1 MPRMALQSNQGLR
14 IQGRRTWRGRGH
26 SHQSN
31 RKSLLIMNPL
41 QSAKQELEAS
51 IRYCENA
58 MSSAKQTIE
67 SMKKYQQQT
76 GREEALER
84 ELADM
89 TGERNARAKRIVELK
104 QEVKDLKVEN
114 TKLND
119 RLMISMKEVGQLQSE
134 VDELEHAYNNMKQ
147 YADRLLDENV
157 GVGEGNEE
165 LKTNMALMTDELEEL
180 RGIIDRM
187 GDDSTGDSVTIKQLR
202 RELDELSKAYKDSTH
217 EEVTMKKAWREQREI
232 VALRDD
238 QIAMLERRLA
248 KQTGEKAYP
257 FKEGDIYYVFNG
269 LDGTWIESVWDDE
282 SERIHDSP
290 NIPSRPH
297 RVYFTVD
304 QKHVLDQFKPEDVN
318 E

>member
-1 MPRMALQSNQGLR
+1 
-14 IQGRRTWRGRGH
+14 
-26 SHQSN
+26 
-31 RKSLLIMNPL
+31 MNPL

-58 MSSAKQTIE
+58 MSSAKQVIE
-67 SMKKYQQQT
+67 SMAVQQQKT
-76 GREEALER
+76 GREAALER
-84 ELADM
+84 ELE
-89 TGERNARAKRIVELK
+89 ERIA
-104 QEVKDLKVEN
+104 EVADLKVQ
-114 TKLND
+114 
-119 RLMISMKEVGQLQSE
+119 I
-134 VDELEHAYNNMKQ
+134 
-147 YADRLLDENV
+147 
-157 GVGEGNEE
+157 EGHR
-165 LKTNMALMTDELEEL
+165 TNMALMTDELEEL

-187 GDDSTGDSVTIKQLR
+187 SDDSTGDSVTIKLLR
-202 RELDELSKAYKDSTH
+202 DELDELSKAYKDSTR
-217 EEVTMKKAWREQREI
+217 EEITMKKAWREQREI

-257 FKEGDIYYVFNG
+257 FKEGDIYYVFNQ

-290 NIPSRPH
+290 SIPSRPH

-304 QKHVLDQFKPEDVN
+304 QKNVLDKFKPEDVN